1 MNEAKSTRLI
11 DYLEHIVLAIERI
24 RDYVEDMNE
33 VAFLMDRRTQDAVI
47 RNGAVWRCFNPG
59 CWRVSTI

>member
-11 DYLEHIVLAIERI
+11 DYLEHIVQAIERI

-47 RNGAVWRCFNPG
+47 RNFEIIGEACNNVC
-59 CWRVSTI
+59 CWR